1 MMGRAGNMKN
11 TLNGIIK
18 IINDIKECR
27 GDPCP
32 CLPLYP
38 VLMISDD
45 NWVKFKV
52 FSQALLTEWGNF
64 TGPPHGGNIYS
75 RSDIFSLG
83 YKDST
88 MWKDTKK
95 HHRGAIKSSYADTH
109 QELEARWSPPD
120 RPIINNSALL
130 SKYPQFTGRHW
141 KCPIPSIIDAQSVCN
156 NLPIINRDER
166 EVPGDGYPDAF
177 NVSIEDRSGGGRNI
191 HINIDKAAGPHG
203 TFNYSL
209 KFTFTNS
216 GGQRFGVD
224 FDLNYMNNKNI
235 LSAYS
240 ITELFIN
247 QKCIDGTQPDGRV
260 PLEDVGTLGDLRE
273 IMGIFALKLMGDFSQ
288 ELYAIVKNH
297 FFVANDRVSAARY
310 LLLKAHGS
318 RSDDPARASTI
329 LNEPGGGGYLSYGGK
344 MNNYFL
350 LMGPVPPGGGG
361 KKKKKTKR
369 KSRKKVKR
377 KSRKKTKRKKKT

>member
-1 MMGRAGNMKN
+1 
-11 TLNGIIK
+11 
-18 IINDIKECR
+18 
-27 GDPCP
+27 
-32 CLPLYP
+32 
-38 VLMISDD
+38 
-45 NWVKFKV
+45 
-52 FSQALLTEWGNF
+52 
-64 TGPPHGGNIYS
+64 
-75 RSDIFSLG
+75 
-83 YKDST
+83 
-88 MWKDTKK
+88 
-95 HHRGAIKSSYADTH
+95 
-109 QELEARWSPPD
+109 
-120 RPIINNSALL
+120 
-130 SKYPQFTGRHW
+130 
-141 KCPIPSIIDAQSVCN
+141 
-156 NLPIINRDER
+156 
-166 EVPGDGYPDAF
+166 
-177 NVSIEDRSGGGRNI
+177 
-191 HINIDKAAGPHG
+191 
-203 TFNYSL
+203 
-209 KFTFTNS
+209 
-216 GGQRFGVD
+216 
-224 FDLNYMNNKNI
+224 MNNKNI

-247 QKCIDGTQPDGRV
+247 QKCTDGTQPDGRV